1 MPNDKN
7 MTTGFMTML
16 ISGFNE
22 SKSILLM
29 QIVTQFRNKL
39 ISETLAAR

>member
-1 MPNDKN
+1 
-7 MTTGFMTML
+7 MTTDLMTML

-22 SKSILLM
+22 SKSIPLM
-29 QIVTQFRNKL
+29 QSVTQSRNKL